1 MADLLIV
8 GGGFAGVW
16 AAMSATRLADTA
28 GRELDVLLVSAGPD
42 LVIKPRLYE
51 ADPSRMRV
59 PLDSVLRSLG
69 VRSTMAEVTGMSIA
83 DQRVDLVSADGGIG
97 QEPFGRL
104 ILATGSGVRRP
115 LVTGASRVHDVD
127 TIESAEALD
136 RHLSGLPDTDGPGR
150 FTAVVVGSGF
160 TGIEV
165 ACELVDRLRQ
175 VAPAPTEVRVC
186 LVELAECLAPQLG
199 DGPRPTISAALAE
212 LDVEVRLGVAV
223 TGVGP
228 DTVGLSDGSTI
239 EARTV
244 VWTAGIAASPL
255 TAKVGGPLDPV
266 GRLHVDRYLRVP
278 RSPTVFAAGDVAAAD
293 TGDGTL
299 TLPSCQH
306 AIPLGKRA
314 GHNAAAD
321 LLGLPL
327 TPFTAEPYA
336 TCLDLGPA
344 GAILTTGLERTVVRR
359 DAKALKRTINQER
372 IYPPTGDRATILAGA
387 DPDRTWT

>member
-16 AAMSATRLADTA
+16 AAMSATRVADAA
-28 GRELDVLLVSAGPD
+28 GCELDILLVSTGPD

-59 PLDSVLRSLG
+59 PLDSVLRPLG
-69 VRSTMAEVTGMSIA
+69 VRRTMAEVTGMSVA
-83 DQRVDLVSADGGIG
+83 DQRVDLVRADGGIG

-104 ILATGSGVRRP
+104 VLATGSGVRRP
-115 LVTGASRVHDVD
+115 LVAGASLVHDVD

-136 RHLSGLPDTDGPGR
+136 RHLSGLPDTYGPGR

-165 ACELVDRLRQ
+165 ACELVDRLRRVAQ
-175 VAPAPTEVRVC
+175 APAEVRVC
-186 LVELAECLAPQLG
+186 LIELADRLVPQLG

-223 TGVGP
+223 TAVGP
-228 DTVGLSDGSTI
+228 DTVDLSDGSTI

-244 VWTAGIAASPL
+244 VWTAGIAAGPL
-255 TAKVGGPLDPV
+255 TAKVGGRLDPV

-278 RSPTVFAAGDVAAAD
+278 QAPTVFTAGDVAR
-293 TGDGTL
+293 GR
-299 TLPSCQH
+299 H
-306 AIPLGKRA
+306 R
-314 GHNAAAD
+314 
-321 LLGLPL
+321 
-327 TPFTAEPYA
+327 
-336 TCLDLGPA
+336 
-344 GAILTTGLERTVVRR
+344 
-359 DAKALKRTINQER
+359 
-372 IYPPTGDRATILAGA
+372 
-387 DPDRTWT
+387 